1 MRSMHAAAAVLVAAG
16 AALASLTTIAP
27 ASAEPSD
34 AQVDDVF
41 TKAVRDKGLRITAKD
56 AIDLAHST
64 CDVLA
69 RGGDV
74 EAALHHVKNATEWTK
89 IDDITTFGSL
99 AVQGYC
105 PGLNPNA

>member
-1 MRSMHAAAAVLVAAG
+1 MRRTHAAAAVLLAAG
-16 AALASLTTIAP
+16 AALASFTTAP
-27 ASAEPSD
+27 AQAEPTD
-34 AQVDDVF
+34 AQIDDVF
-41 TKAVRDKGLRITAKD
+41 TKAVRDKGLRITAKE
-56 AIDLAHST
+56 AITLAHST

-74 EAALHHVKNATEWTK
+74 ESALRHIQNATEWK
-89 IDDITTFGSL
+89 KVDDISTFGSL